1 MSDTSQ
7 KAHEDWN
14 ADVNI
19 SALASEVMKLI
30 KRKTVEMS
38 QSVSTQL
45 ILQDM
50 LSDEVIA
57 MGQAR
62 ARLYYLDVNSNS
74 GKVYATT
81 CNKSSAVESLPC
93 FGTLD

>member
-1 MSDTSQ
+1 MVDTPMSDTSQ

-30 KRKTVEMS
+30 KGKTVENEPI
-38 QSVSTQL
+38 SVNTV

-50 LSDEVIA
+50 QSDEVIA

-62 ARLYYLDVNSNS
+62 AGLYYLDVNSNS
-74 GKVYATT
+74 GQVYATT
-81 CNKSSAVESLPC
+81 VINL
-93 FGTLD
+93 LL